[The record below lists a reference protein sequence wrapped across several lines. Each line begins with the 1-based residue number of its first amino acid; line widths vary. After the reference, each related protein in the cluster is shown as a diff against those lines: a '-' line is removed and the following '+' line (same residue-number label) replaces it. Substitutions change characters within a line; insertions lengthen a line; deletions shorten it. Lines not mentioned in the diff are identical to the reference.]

1 MNNEIEP
8 IVGSWYQDLINGR
21 VFQVVALD
29 EDEAQVELQHSDG
42 DIEELTLEEWH
53 SMDVESAEAPD
64 DWIGPLD
71 DAELDNLDFA
81 STRSEG
87 ESRGLAQSRRSEALQ
102 TDENPEDAGIFEG
115 RPEDEAGA
123 PDIVEG
129 SVRQARDQLRKTPH
143 DFE

>member
-8 IVGSWYQDLINGR
+8 VVGGWYEDLINGR

-42 DIEELTLEEWH
+42 DIEELSLDEWH
-53 SMDVESAEAPD
+53 SMDVESTEAPD

-71 DAELDNLDFA
+71 DVERDNLDFA
-81 STRSEG
+81 STRSEA
-87 ESRGLAQSRRSEALQ
+87 ESRGRAQSRQSEALQ
-102 TDENPEDAGIFEG
+102 TDDNPEDAGIIE
-115 RPEDEAGA
+115 RHPEDEAGA

-129 SVRQARDQLRKTPH
+129 SVRQARDRLRSRE